1 MINENEQKILITG
14 ADGMVCSY
22 MDFGIKTDV
31 KTLDITNENS
41 VKEAF
46 EKYQP
51 EVVIHMAAETDV
63 DKCENDPVHAY
74 KVNTIGTYNIAAYA
88 KKYNAKIVYIS
99 TSAVFDGKKN
109 TPYYEDDLPNP
120 QSVYARTK
128 YLGEIIVK
136 DVAPSYIIVR
146 AGWMFGGGPEKDK
159 KFVAKIVK
167 KLNDQEIKAVNDTMG
182 GLTFAKDLVSNIK
195 KLIKE
200 NKTGVYH
207 LSNKGLCSRYD
218 VACEI
223 VRTLK
228 PSVKITPVGSDYFNS
243 AAPRGN
249 ETIASHANT
258 MRPWQEALKEYLLT
272 EWKDYKY

>member
-1 MINENEQKILITG
+1 MTNKNQQKILITG
-14 ADGMVCSY
+14 ADGMVGSY
-22 MDFGIKTDV
+22 IDFGIKTGID
-31 KTLDITNENS
+31 TLNITDENA

-63 DKCENDPVHAY
+63 DKCEKDPTHAY

-88 KKYNAKIVYIS
+88 KKFNAKMVYIS

-136 DVAPSYIIVR
+136 DIVPNNMIVR

-159 KFVAKIVK
+159 KFVSIIAK
-167 KLNDQEIKAVNDTMG
+167 KLDQQEIKAVNDTMG
-182 GLTFAKDLVSNIK
+182 GLTFAKDLVSAIK
-195 KLIKE
+195 TLLKE
-200 NKTGVYH
+200 NKTGIYH

-218 VACEI
+218 IACEI
-223 VRTLK
+223 AKLLN
-228 PSVKITPVGSDYFNS
+228 PSIRVIPVSSDYFPS
-243 AAPRGN
+243 KAPRSN
-249 ETIASHANT
+249 ETIASHTST

-272 EWKDYKY
+272 EWKK